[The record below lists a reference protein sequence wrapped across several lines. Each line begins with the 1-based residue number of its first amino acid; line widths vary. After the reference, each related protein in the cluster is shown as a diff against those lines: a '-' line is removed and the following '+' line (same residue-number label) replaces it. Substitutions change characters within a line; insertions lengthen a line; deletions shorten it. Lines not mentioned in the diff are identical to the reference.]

1 MYLFSDFCS
10 FAVLR
15 LAMDLIFNDICDYAR
30 IVFVFPV
37 KSLQKKICLGI
48 ANIIQDF
55 KAVLNNMPT
64 KDLRIK

>member
-1 MYLFSDFCS
+1 
-10 FAVLR
+10 
-15 LAMDLIFNDICDYAR
+15 MDLIFNDICDYAR

-55 KAVLNNMPT
+55 KAILNKMPT